1 MKLIRHEARAASLR
15 QQSYLFLAVC
25 PTCHT
30 VWCLP
35 DRSPVG
41 RSPVPG
47 WPDWPA
53 GQIDRIHQPRCLAF
67 LKNLTI
73 SMYMPPPL
81 KLVVKQ
87 DTTRR
92 DVRIARHSFL
102 FIMLSIQPQLS
113 HRPILL
119 KRRLLNQI
127 FVEDYRIDKITIAG
141 NMLEFLILAD
151 SLLASPN
158 HVFLFCS

>member
-1 MKLIRHEARAASLR
+1 
-15 QQSYLFLAVC
+15 
-25 PTCHT
+25 
-30 VWCLP
+30 
-35 DRSPVG
+35 
-41 RSPVPG
+41 
-47 WPDWPA
+47 
-53 GQIDRIHQPRCLAF
+53 
-67 LKNLTI
+67 
-73 SMYMPPPL
+73 
-81 KLVVKQ
+81 
-87 DTTRR
+87 
-92 DVRIARHSFL
+92 
-102 FIMLSIQPQLS
+102 MLSIQPQLS